1 MCCAQY
7 SIVFVP
13 ATPYDGCLPQPS
25 FIMTRLICTGKLTR
39 SRSLMSP
46 CCKAVKGVSRKHT
59 VNLFFYC
66 LLTEAEQT
74 LSKAGIPFPK
84 ILKRE
89 LYGNF
94 LAFAKGYQFSSKM
107 CQRLRDCH
115 PIIITLAH
123 PEGRRRSSYLRAQRI
138 SRRGEDVILT
148 QCSARYEK
156 SETETPTPLI
166 YVRQGCRS
174 TYWR

>member
-1 MCCAQY
+1 
-7 SIVFVP
+7 
-13 ATPYDGCLPQPS
+13 
-25 FIMTRLICTGKLTR
+25 MTRLICAGKLTR
-39 SRSLMSP
+39 SRSLIPP
-46 CCKAVKGVSRKHT
+46 CCKAVKDDSRKHT
-59 VNLFFYC
+59 VNLF
-66 LLTEAEQT
+66 LLLLPGGCRTNSEQGGNT
-74 LSKAGIPFPK
+74 VDPQ

-123 PEGRRRSSYLRAQRI
+123 PEDRRRSSHLRAQRI

-148 QCSARYEK
+148 PCPARYEK

-166 YVRQGCRS
+166 YVRQSCRS
-174 TYWR
+174 TIGYGSEG

>member
-1 MCCAQY
+1 MK
-7 SIVFVP
+7 
-13 ATPYDGCLPQPS
+13 DD
-25 FIMTRLICTGKLTR
+25 
-39 SRSLMSP
+39 
-46 CCKAVKGVSRKHT
+46 SRKHT
-59 VNLFFYC
+59 VNLF
-66 LLTEAEQT
+66 LLLLPRGCRTNSEQGGNT
-74 LSKAGIPFPK
+74 VDPQ

-123 PEGRRRSSYLRAQRI
+123 PEDRRRSSHLRAQRI

-148 QCSARYEK
+148 PCPQGTKNLKLKLKLPHLLSMYGKAAVRLLAMEVKAK
-156 SETETPTPLI
+156 SNYRHEVL
-166 YVRQGCRS
+166 G
-174 TYWR
+174 